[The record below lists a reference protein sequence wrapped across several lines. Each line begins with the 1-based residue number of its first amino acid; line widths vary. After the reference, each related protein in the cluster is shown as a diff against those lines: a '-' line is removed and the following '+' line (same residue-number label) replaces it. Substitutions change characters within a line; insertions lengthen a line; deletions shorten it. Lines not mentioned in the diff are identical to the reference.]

1 MAKLSKLSKIP
12 TVNLERLNREIEKA
26 KTGNY
31 SNSDD
36 NKFWKLEVDKAGNG
50 MAVIRFLPA
59 AESDGDILPWVQ
71 YFDHGFKGPSGQ
83 WYIENS
89 LTSPSVNKK
98 DPVSEYNSKLW
109 NATDDDKSPLRKQAR
124 DQKRRLHYVAPIL
137 VVEDPKHP
145 ENNGKVFLFKYG
157 KKIADKLSLASN
169 PTFEGDKPIN
179 PYDMGPGGS
188 NFRLRRRN
196 VAGYPNYDES
206 TWDSPSAVSD
216 DEEEIY
222 RIYQDVPSLTDV
234 ASPDKF
240 KSYDELLERLANAL
254 GISVSHL
261 TDIISGE
268 VSVTSPS
275 RSGKST
281 RKETKVVEEEEDVD
295 VDDPPFNVDDEDE
308 ELQSFK
314 SLV

>member
-1 MAKLSKLSKIP
+1 MAKLSKISKFP
-12 TVNLERLNREIEKA
+12 TVDLNRLNTEIEKL

-31 SNSDD
+31 KNADD
-36 NKFWKLEVDKAGNG
+36 DKFWKLEVDKAGNG

-59 AESDGDILPWVQ
+59 AASDGDILPWVQ

-89 LTSPSVNKK
+89 LTTLNKK
-98 DPVSEYNSKLW
+98 DPASEYNNKLW
-109 NATDDDKSPLRKQAR
+109 NATSDDQSPLRKQAR

-137 VVEDPKHP
+137 VVKDPKHP

-169 PTFEGDKPIN
+169 PTFEGDTPIN
-179 PYDMGPGGS
+179 PYDMGPGGA
-188 NFRLRRRN
+188 NFILRRRN

-206 TWDSPSAVSD
+206 TWETPSAVSD
-216 DEEEIY
+216 DEEEVN
-222 RIYQDVPSLTDV
+222 RIYGDVPSLKDIV
-234 ASPDKF
+234 SPDKF

-261 TDIISGE
+261 TDILSGE
-268 VSVTSPS
+268 VSVTAGPA
-275 RSGKST
+275 RAKT
-281 RKETKVVEEEEDVD
+281 ARKETRVVEEEEEVD
-295 VDDPPFNVDDEDE
+295 VDDPPFNVDDDDE